1 MRPYRI
7 GIRSGTRALACSSR
21 TVTGSGRSAGGAHRA
36 WLDRDAEL
44 RRSRPLARHSSGV
57 STSCGGARTPG
68 LILLTRA
75 PPPILARRM
84 LSAKSAKA
92 RGHLKASAPSKLYG
106 QAAIT
111 HSADGYGDTGWP
123 EVPTHLQAGSG
134 SASRYWPR
142 IHRRAR
148 FQPLAPQLGECGPLG
163 FGSQVA
169 SSSQSQVARTEEN
182 AINQLGDLRPRSST
196 VLRRCKAQ
204 PVPHA
209 SRIFL
214 RLAGGRYGDFR
225 DGPAIE
231 GWALVIAGQLDGAA
245 TMADAAKMRLEEEDE
260 NRNYPGSAS

>member
-1 MRPYRI
+1 MI
-7 GIRSGTRALACSSR
+7 GGSDIMSKISPGVLAPPHEVLTPDEWRAR
-21 TVTGSGRSAGGAHRA
+21 GR
-36 WLDRDAEL
+36 E
-44 RRSRPLARHSSGV
+44 RRSSASR
-57 STSCGGARTPG
+57 SCHAQW
-68 LILLTRA
+68 A
-75 PPPILARRM
+75 PPADRPDPVTVLEEQ
-84 LSAKSAKA
+84 AKA

-204 PVPHA
+204 PVPLA

-231 GWALVIAGQLDGAA
+231 GWALEIAGQLDGAA